1 MGRDPTAWRP
11 RDKEAFRRIVRQIR
25 VGPLRQRYLV
35 ILHWALGRSVR
46 ATAEAL
52 QCSVSTVIK
61 CRRRYREKGLAGLDD
76 RRADNGCP
84 KVTPDYEVALFR
96 AVDKSPRDFGHRR
109 PTWTQELLAKVLAK
123 KTGIRVSVSTIH
135 RALRRIGARLGRP
148 KPIVGCPWPAKSRK
162 RRIRMIRRMVDTLPK
177 NEVAFWEDELDVHLN
192 PKIGPDWMLPG
203 KQKRVMTPGKNE
215 KRYVAGAMEARTDR
229 LVWTHAMKKN
239 SELFVA
245 LLTKLNRTYSH
256 CRRIHV
262 ILDNYVI
269 HSSRRTCEALAALGG
284 RIVLHFLPPYC
295 PDDNRIERKLWREV
309 HANVTRNHNCK
320 TMTGLMAELAAYFA
334 AYNATITRHMREA
347 A

>member
-11 RDKEAFRRIVRQIR
+11 GEKAAFRRIVRQIG

-46 ATAEAL
+46 WTAGAL

-61 CRRRYREKGLAGLDD
+61 CRRRYREAGLAGLDD
-76 RRADNGCP
+76 HRADNGCE

-96 AVDKSPRDFGHRR
+96 AVDGTPPDYGHRR
-109 PTWTQELLAKVLAK
+109 PTWTQELLVKVLVK
-123 KTGIRVSVSTIH
+123 TTGIRISVSTMS

-148 KPIVGCPWPAKSRK
+148 KPVVGCPWPAKSRK
-162 RRIRMIRRMVDTLPK
+162 RRIRMIRRLIETLPK
-177 NEVAFWEDELDVHLN
+177 NEAAVWEDELDVHLN

-215 KRYVAGAMEARTDR
+215 KRYVAGAMDARTDR
-229 LVWTHAMKKN
+229 LVWTQAMKKN

-245 LLTKLNRTYSH
+245 LLIKLDRTYSH

-269 HSSRRTCEALAALGG
+269 HSSRRTLEALAGFGG

-295 PDDNRIERKLWREV
+295 PDDNRIERKLWREA

-320 TMTGLMAELAAYFA
+320 TMTLLMAELSAYFA
-334 AYNATITRHMREA
+334 AYNAATARQIRKA